1 MARGKLE
8 ADSPG
13 PAHAA
18 VVGDR
23 AIEAAETFQ
32 NAFDQMTG
40 VGNGRAAAK

>member
-23 AIEAAETFQ
+23 AVEAAETFQ
-32 NAFDQMTG
+32 DAFDRMTAA
-40 VGNGRAAAK
+40 GNGRAVAK